1 VHWADE
7 NIIIREKLLVDDA
20 IVEEQD
26 GILFWLSEAPFSKHS
41 LLGYEESKESAEKP
55 CMEQENSFV
64 AESPCI
70 FPLQNVRTESD
81 ADHRLLREIL
91 SPLDADPS
99 PIVSTPDS
107 FVLDGKF
114 FLFLFSDLIMTIVT
128 NVGPTLYIEKK
139 QGN

>member
-7 NIIIREKLLVDDA
+7 NIIIREKLLA
-20 IVEEQD
+20 ED

-41 LLGYEESKESAEKP
+41 LLGYEESEESGEKP
-55 CMEQENSFV
+55 CLEQKNSFV

-70 FPLQNVRTESD
+70 FPLQNLRIESH
-81 ADHRLLREIL
+81 ADHLQRENL

-99 PIVSTPDS
+99 PIVSTPES
-107 FVLDGKF
+107 FVH
-114 FLFLFSDLIMTIVT
+114 
-128 NVGPTLYIEKK
+128 IEKK